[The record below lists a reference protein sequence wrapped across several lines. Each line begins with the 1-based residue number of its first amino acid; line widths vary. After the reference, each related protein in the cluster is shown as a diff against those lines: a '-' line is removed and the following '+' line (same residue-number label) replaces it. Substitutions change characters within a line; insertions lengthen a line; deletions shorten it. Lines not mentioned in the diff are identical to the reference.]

1 MTLTREG
8 ARGFTDVVGEGCHLH
23 QYLVKTPN
31 PEPHTSARLSCSA
44 QPIVCLRK
52 APVFLLRSAPC
63 HQSPSLRP
71 MPSKPVVLAS
81 ALEMAASPG
90 IPTPSVSLDAS
101 QLPLP
106 APAKDTCQEGSKRV
120 RKNCAHGK
128 YQPYCKQC
136 RGSMLC
142 EHLRHKNRCAICKRS
157 AKATNSGATI
167 NFAIRVETVGPEVGS
182 TLAVKLFLQML
193 DGQQWKVETIP
204 LVIDALHASAPVP

>member
-8 ARGFTDVVGEGCHLH
+8 ARGFTVVVREGCQLH
-23 QYLVKTPN
+23 QYLVKILN
-31 PEPHTSARLSCSA
+31 PDPHTAARLSCSA

-52 APVFLLRSAPC
+52 APVFLLRSNPC

-71 MPSKPVVLAS
+71 MPSKHVVL
-81 ALEMAASPG
+81 AASPG

-106 APAKDTCQEGSKRV
+106 APAKGTCQKESKRV

-157 AKATNSGATI
+157 DKTTNSGATI
-167 NFAIRVETVGPEVGS
+167 NFIVRVETVGPEVGS
-182 TLAVKLFLQML
+182 TSAVKLFVQML
-193 DGQQWKVETIP
+193 DGQQWQVQTIP
-204 LVIDALHASAPVP
+204 QGIDVLHASAPVP